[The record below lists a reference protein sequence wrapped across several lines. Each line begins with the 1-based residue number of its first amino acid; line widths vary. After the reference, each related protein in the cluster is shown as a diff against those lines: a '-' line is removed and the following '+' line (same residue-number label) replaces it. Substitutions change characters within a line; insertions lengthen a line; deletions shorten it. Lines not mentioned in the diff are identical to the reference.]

1 MTKKTFIAQQWFQKE
16 SESPAESKSAHT
28 QNLDKENSPAKN
40 RFPTFTSKKKPL
52 KQPDLNDSKFSPV
65 NCFVPGWKG
74 ESLSSRQVITF
85 ERLLKKIQDDV
96 RAELLKTKDFPRSIK
111 MGLHTEFLSFADGQG
126 LHFEGLDDIGRFW
139 QHLNA
144 EKLAE
149 DKQISQFI
157 DIYAGRIA
165 TITFLKLRFIATL
178 LEKCGLELTDRAL
191 LAPTSFLS
199 QIFKKGTQA
208 EINSRA
214 LESNL
219 YSWYRPNEGMKDS
232 MKELLLLSKE
242 LAITEII
249 KNVSVRTQIAK
260 DQGRVYSHAL
270 SQVSLGLFLNSLQI
284 NFPLWLETIEGKTI
298 PNGGLQEEEI
308 ISCKYYGD
316 YLESLSLSHWLAQEN
331 NLNGQWDQILCPDF
345 KGFDFVSGVFTKIC
359 NELQFLTFLVH
370 KAEHQQVK
378 PVEYICKIMGSHYC
392 NRKNT
397 TIKQG
402 LLLENNL
409 FYSSTYDRVVLNL
422 CQFPRN
428 NPQHFLIS
436 QIMEQVKYLKNDGY
450 LFVLSSKKLFVP
462 SLRERLAPLLKE
474 LKAEAIFDLEE
485 VKGKGELGSYIYI
498 FRKRSQEYS
507 SDKQVCS
514 YFRISADLKNFQ
526 EFSSITDHL
535 RSFYLSHLVEM
546 PPIAQ
551 LEFSDS
557 FRLEYFQ
564 EALVNGML
572 IHSANEDSSRITHPA
587 FFKGLLN
594 SCIPLDTVFEIKSLS
609 LTEKSSNQ
617 DFGLNIGLKKDPSYF
632 LVVDFRRGEVN
643 LELHPMDTFRS
654 IHSDYGETLCSY
666 FELNPKIAGLNP
678 NLLRNYFTTP
688 IGKQVTNLTFT
699 SGPSLVKGSLA
710 KLLIP
715 KFMMETDSLPSH
727 LRPTFDLFERSEIE
741 FLEMAPDKVLKSFNH
756 SDQVAK
762 DILPKYACE
771 ILSHYSNLERT
782 LLALIWKM
790 DDGRY
795 GQKISFNNPVIQSLL
810 VKKVTRPLYPHNED
824 VYYDRIENS
833 SPAELHLPLTQT
845 QIKVTHEGD
854 LKFYFLE
861 LMSGDRVI
869 VRFCSEEIVILFLNF
884 ILSHALNVPIS
895 KILKAVHLPSLT
907 DLMSIID
914 STEDM
919 KQTYQAL
926 LDKVQLSIQS
936 LFRTHVVSPK
946 KPL

>member
-1 MTKKTFIAQQWFQKE
+1 MTKKTFIAQQWFQKD
-16 SESPAESKSAHT
+16 SDTAPESKSLHA
-28 QNLDKENSPAKN
+28 QNSDRDSSSANH
-40 RFPTFTSKKKPL
+40 RFPTFTSKKIPS
-52 KQPDLNDSKFSPV
+52 KQPPLSDSKFSPA

-74 ESLSSRQVITF
+74 DSLSSKQVIAF

-96 RAELLKTKDFPRSIK
+96 RGELLKTKDFPRSIK
-111 MGLHTEFLSFADGQG
+111 MALHTEFLSFADAQG

-139 QHLNA
+139 LNLNP
-144 EKLAE
+144 EKLNE
-149 DKQISQFI
+149 EKQISQFI

-178 LEKCGLELTDRAL
+178 LDKCGMELTDRAL

-219 YSWYRPNEGMKDS
+219 YSWYRPNEAMKES
-232 MKELLLLSKE
+232 MKELLLLSQD

-260 DQGRVYSHAL
+260 DQSRVYSHAL

-284 NFPLWLETIEGKTI
+284 NFPLWLETVEGKKVH
-298 PNGGLQEEEI
+298 NGKLEEEEI
-308 ISCKYYGD
+308 ISCKYFGD

-345 KGFDFVSGVFTKIC
+345 KGFDFISGVFTKIC

-378 PVEYICKIMGSHYC
+378 PVEYICKIMGSHFC

-397 TIKQG
+397 SVKQG
-402 LLLENNL
+402 MLLENNL

-422 CQFPRN
+422 CHFPKN

-462 SLRERLAPLLKE
+462 SLRERLSPMLKE

-498 FRKRSQEYS
+498 FRKRSQYQP

-514 YFRISADLKNFQ
+514 YLRVSADLKNFQ

-535 RSFYLSHLVEM
+535 RSFYLSHLTEM

-551 LEFSDS
+551 LEFSDT

-572 IHSANEDSSRITHPA
+572 IHSANEDSTRITHPA

-609 LTEKSSNQ
+609 LNEKYSHQ
-617 DFGLNIGLKKDPSYF
+617 DHGLNIGLKKDPSYF
-632 LVVDFRRGEVN
+632 LVVDFRRDEVK

-666 FELNPKIAGLNP
+666 FELNPKVSGLNP
-678 NLLRNYFTTP
+678 NLLRNYFITP

-727 LRPTFDLFERSEIE
+727 LRPTFDLFEKSETE
-741 FLEMAPDKVLKSFNH
+741 FLEMAPDKVLKSFTH
-756 SDQVAK
+756 SDQITK

-771 ILSHYSNLERT
+771 ILSYYSNLERT
-782 LLALIWKM
+782 LQSLVWKM
-790 DDGRY
+790 DDGRF
-795 GQKISFNNPVIQSLL
+795 GQKLSFNNPLIQSLL
-810 VKKVTRPLYPHNED
+810 VKKATKPLYPHNED

-833 SPAELHLPLTQT
+833 SPAELHLPLTET
-845 QIKVTHEGD
+845 QMKVTHEGD

-861 LMSGDRVI
+861 LLSGDKVI

-914 STEDM
+914 TTQEM
-919 KQTYQAL
+919 KQTYQSL
-926 LDKVQLSIQS
+926 LEKVQFSIQS
-936 LFRTHVVSPK
+936 VFRTHVVSPK
-946 KPL
+946 KNL